1 MQTNSLNQ
9 QQGQQLCDEIATMLL
24 NTLETQDIDSKVEA
38 TINAFLTRQKID
50 ANPSELARKV
60 SWSIKVR
67 LEK

>member
-9 QQGQQLCDEIATMLL
+9 QQGQQLCDEIAIMLL